1 MSTLSTRQDEV
12 HVKNIQACPVVKAV
26 ETVGTP
32 WRLQILY
39 ALRDSELRFNALKR
53 KTGGRSKTVSDALD
67 VLTDEGLIARR
78 TEEAAP
84 IAVYYQLTEKGRTL
98 LKRLDQVSQWAV
110 EWMDDVDD
118 PDEFTE
124 NQGESLALQR
134 GDEPDSSLH

>member
-1 MSTLSTRQDEV
+1 MSTASTRQDEV
-12 HVKNIQACPVVKAV
+12 QTKNVEACPVVQAV

-39 ALRDSELRFNALKR
+39 ALRESELRFNELKR
-53 KTGGRSKTVSDALD
+53 ATGGRSKTVSDALD

-84 IAVYYQLTEKGRTL
+84 IAVYYQLTEKGKTL
-98 LKRLDQVSQWAV
+98 LSQLDEVSEWAV

-118 PDEFTE
+118 PDEFT
-124 NQGESLALQR
+124 QR
-134 GDEPDSSLH
+134 LR

>member
-1 MSTLSTRQDEV
+1 M
-12 HVKNIQACPVVKAV
+12 

-39 ALRDSELRFNALKR
+39 ALRESELRFNELKR
-53 KTGGRSKTVSDALD
+53 ATGGRSKTVSDALD

-84 IAVYYQLTEKGRTL
+84 IAVYYQLTEKGKAL
-98 LKRLDQVSQWAV
+98 LSQLDEVSQWAV

-118 PDEFTE
+118 PNELT
-124 NQGESLALQR
+124 QR
-134 GDEPDSSLH
+134 LR

>member
-1 MSTLSTRQDEV
+1 MSTASTHQDEV
-12 HVKNIQACPVVKAV
+12 QMKNVEACPVVQAV

-39 ALRDSELRFNALKR
+39 ALRESELRFNELKR
-53 KTGGRSKTVSDALD
+53 ATGGRSKTVSDAVD

-84 IAVYYQLTEKGRTL
+84 IAVYYQLTEKGKTL
-98 LKRLDQVSQWAV
+98 LSQLDEVSEWAV

-118 PDEFTE
+118 PDECT
-124 NQGESLALQR
+124 QR
-134 GDEPDSSLH
+134 LR

>member
-1 MSTLSTRQDEV
+1 MSTASTRQDEV
-12 HVKNIQACPVVKAV
+12 HTKNVEACPVVQAV

-39 ALRDSELRFNALKR
+39 ALRESELRFNELKR
-53 KTGGRSKTVSDALD
+53 ATGGRSKTVSDALD

-84 IAVYYQLTEKGRTL
+84 IAVYYQLTEKGKTL
-98 LKRLDQVSQWAV
+98 LSRLDEVSQWAV

-118 PDEFTE
+118 PDEFT
-124 NQGESLALQR
+124 QR
-134 GDEPDSSLH
+134 LR